1 MNSAWNGEHLLEA
14 LRAASRDLER
24 HAASLDAL
32 NVFPV
37 PDGDTGTNM
46 ALTLSGALREIT
58 PHPSCSVVAERVG
71 YWATMRGRGNSGIIL
86 SQVLRGMSAA
96 LAGHHFMSGREMA
109 VALMHGSARAYEAV
123 LRPVEGTMLTVI
135 RCAGEAAQRA
145 IAAGEASLS
154 AVLDAAVREARAAVA
169 RTPQL
174 LATLREAG
182 VVDAGGQGLLV
193 LLEALL
199 RYARG
204 ETSEAHAPVISSVVS
219 VDHHAE
225 SAGYCTSFVIHNTT
239 ASLETLRSAF
249 AALGD
254 SLVVAGDQALVK
266 VHLHTRRP
274 GDALN
279 QALVYG
285 MLDQIDVVNMDV
297 QRAARHTDQALPVP
311 QQNPQPD
318 RSAAAHTAV
327 GVIALAPGSGY
338 AEILR
343 DLRADLVWETTTP
356 PTVETWRAMFERMPQ
371 QEIIVLPNSF
381 QAMETAQAAARQVA
395 RRVEIVPTT
404 SPPQGIAA
412 LLAMNFQSTIEQH
425 VQMMTTAAERVR
437 IVTFDSQRL
446 TDQSVNDASAEQTQ
460 DAYNVCYALNQL
472 GARDAEIVTLYYD
485 QSVDQAQIKILEQEI
500 RDAFPALHV
509 EIYASGQPGNTVV
522 IALE

>member
-1 MNSAWNGEHLLEA
+1 MTGAWNGEHLLEA

-24 HAASLDAL
+24 HAALLNAL

-46 ALTLSGALREIT
+46 ALTLSSALRDIT

-86 SQVLRGMSAA
+86 SQILRGVAAA
-96 LAGHHFMSGREMA
+96 LAGHHLMSGRELA
-109 VALMHGSARAYEAV
+109 VALAHGSARAYEAV

-182 VVDAGGQGLLV
+182 VVDAGGQGMLV

-204 ETSEAHAPVISSVVS
+204 EADETHAPTATPVAPI
-219 VDHHAE
+219 DDHAE
-225 SAGYCTSFVIHNTT
+225 SAGYCTSFVIHHAT
-239 ASLETLRSAF
+239 ASLDMIRRVF

-266 VHLHTRRP
+266 VHLHTPRP

-279 QALVYG
+279 QALEFG
-285 MLDQIDVVNMDV
+285 ALDEVEVVNMDM
-297 QRAARHTDQALPVP
+297 QRAARHAGKALPDVR
-311 QQNPQPD
+311 PD
-318 RSAAAHTAV
+318 PPPAESVEATPAP
-327 GVIALAPGSGY
+327 GIIALAPGAGY
-338 AEILR
+338 AAILR

-356 PTVETWRAMFERMPQ
+356 PTIDEWRAVIERLPQ
-371 QEIIVLPNSF
+371 HDIIVLPNHP
-381 QAMETAQAAARQVA
+381 QAAETAQAAAQQVA
-395 RRVEIVPTT
+395 RRIGIVPAM

-412 LLAMNFQSTIEQH
+412 LLALNFQADIDQNI
-425 VQMMTTAAERVR
+425 QAMTAATGQVQ
-437 IVTFDSQRL
+437 VLTFDWQRRDDSG
-446 TDQSVNDASAEQTQ
+446 TPAEAAQ
-460 DAYNVCYALNQL
+460 DAYNVCQALRQL
-472 GARDAEIVTLYYD
+472 GAGEAEIAALYYS
-485 QSVDQAQIKILEQEI
+485 QEVSEAQAEALAQAI
-500 RDAFPALHV
+500 RVAFPALRV
-509 EIYASGQPGNTVV
+509 EIHASGQPGGDLT

>member
-1 MNSAWNGEHLLEA
+1 MTGAWNGEHLLEA
-14 LRAASRDLER
+14 LRTASRDLER
-24 HAASLDAL
+24 HAASLNAL

-46 ALTLSGALREIT
+46 ALTLSGALRDIT

-86 SQVLRGMSAA
+86 SQILRGVATA
-96 LAGHHFMSGREMA
+96 LAGHHLMSGRELA
-109 VALMHGSARAYEAV
+109 AALAHGSARAYEAV

-145 IAAGEASLS
+145 IAAGEASVS
-154 AVLDAAVREARAAVA
+154 AVLDAAVREARAAVM

-204 ETSEAHAPVISSVVS
+204 ETGELHAPAVTPAAI
-219 VDHHAE
+219 VDDHAG
-225 SAGYCTSFVIHNTT
+225 SAGYCTSFVIHKAI
-239 ASLETLRSAF
+239 ASLDAIRRVF

-266 VHLHTRRP
+266 VHLHTPRP

-279 QALVYG
+279 QALEFG
-285 MLDQIDVVNMDV
+285 ALDQIEVVNMDL
-297 QRAARHTDQALPVP
+297 QRAARDAGEALPADPLPAESVEAP
-311 QQNPQPD
+311 
-318 RSAAAHTAV
+318 TAP
-327 GVIALAPGSGY
+327 GIIALASGAGY
-338 AEILR
+338 AAILR
-343 DLRADLVWETTTP
+343 DLGADLVWETTAL
-356 PTVETWRAMFERMPQ
+356 PTIDEWRAALERLPQ
-371 QEIIVLPNSF
+371 RDILVLPNDP
-381 QAMETAQAAARQVA
+381 QAVETAQAAARQVA
-395 RRVEIVPTT
+395 RRVEVVPTT

-412 LLAMNFQSTIEQH
+412 LLALNFQAEIDQN
-425 VQMMTTAAERVR
+425 VQTMTAAAERVR
-437 IVTFDSQRL
+437 VITFNWRQGNKPE
-446 TDQSVNDASAEQTQ
+446 TPAEMAQ
-460 DAYNVCYALNQL
+460 DAYNVCHTLRQI
-472 GARDAEIVTLYYD
+472 GASDAEVATLYYSQGID
-485 QSVDQAQIKILEQEI
+485 DAQAAMLAETI
-500 RDAFPALHV
+500 RAAFPALHV
-509 EIYASGQPGNTVV
+509 DMHASGQPGCDII

>member
-1 MNSAWNGEHLLEA
+1 MTGVWNGEHLLEA
-14 LRAASRDLER
+14 LRAASRDLEH
-24 HAASLDAL
+24 HAASLNAL

-46 ALTLSGALREIT
+46 ALTLSSALRDIT

-86 SQVLRGMSAA
+86 SQILRGVAVA
-96 LAGHHFMSGREMA
+96 LAGHHLMSGRELA
-109 VALMHGSARAYEAV
+109 IALAHGSARAYEAV

-174 LATLREAG
+174 LATLRDAG

-204 ETSEAHAPVISSVVS
+204 ETAEWHAVTIAPVAPGD
-219 VDHHAE
+219 DHAG
-225 SAGYCTSFVIHNTT
+225 SAGFCTSFVIHHAS
-239 ASLETLRSAF
+239 ASLDTLRRVF

-254 SLVVAGDQALVK
+254 SLVVAGDRALVK
-266 VHLHTRRP
+266 IHLHTLRP

-279 QALVYG
+279 RALEFG
-285 MLDQIDVVNMDV
+285 ALDQIEVANMDL
-297 QRAARHTDQALPVP
+297 QRAARHVGAALPDDRPGP
-311 QQNPQPD
+311 QTEA
-318 RSAAAHTAV
+318 SVGMHAAI
-327 GVIALAPGSGY
+327 GIIALAPGAGY
-338 AEILR
+338 AAILR
-343 DLRADLVWETTTP
+343 DLRADLVWETNTP
-356 PTVETWRAMFERMPQ
+356 PTIDEWRATFERLPQ
-371 QEIIVLPNSF
+371 QEIIVLPNDP
-381 QAMETAQAAARQVA
+381 QATETARSAAHQIA
-395 RRVEIVPTT
+395 RRIHILPAT

-412 LLAMNFQSTIEQH
+412 LLALNFQADIDQN
-425 VQMMTTAAERVR
+425 VRAMTAAAEQVR
-437 IVTFDSQRL
+437 IITLDMQQCNE
-446 TDQSVNDASAEQTQ
+446 TETPAEATQ
-460 DAYNVCYALNQL
+460 DAYNVCHALRQS
-472 GARDAEIVTLYYD
+472 GANAAEVATLYYG
-485 QSVDQAQIKILEQEI
+485 QAVDHADAERLAQEI
-500 RDAFPALHV
+500 QVAFPMLHV
-509 EIYASGQPGNTVV
+509 EIHASGQPGGGIA